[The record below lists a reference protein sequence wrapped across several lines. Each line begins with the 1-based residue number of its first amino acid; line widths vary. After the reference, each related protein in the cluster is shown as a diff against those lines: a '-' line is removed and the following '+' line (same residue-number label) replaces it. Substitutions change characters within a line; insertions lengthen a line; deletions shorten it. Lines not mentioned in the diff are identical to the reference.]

1 MKCPQTRPLLWLF
14 TNLTKLLVSK
24 FLCLFV
30 FLFWLSP
37 MSIRHQDTISV
48 RTKFIGCPTKEVTLI
63 STLNFLFK
71 LDIVGNHF
79 ASDLEDLCIIP
90 QQSWSEMRETDFK
103 CKFYCL
109 LRSQIG

>member
-30 FLFWLSP
+30 FLFWLSA

-71 LDIVGNHF
+71 LGAVGNY
-79 ASDLEDLCIIP
+79 S
-90 QQSWSEMRETDFK
+90 RVT
-103 CKFYCL
+103 
-109 LRSQIG
+109 

>member
-1 MKCPQTRPLLWLF
+1 MKCPQTRPLQWLF

-30 FLFWLSP
+30 FFLLSA

-48 RTKFIGCPTKEVTLI
+48 RKKFIGFPTKEVTLI
-63 STLNFLFK
+63 STFKFLFK
-71 LDIVGNHF
+71 LGTVWNHLG
-79 ASDLEDLCIIP
+79 SDLEDICIIP

-103 CKFYCL
+103 CKLFCL